1 MKQKLNVL
9 EILMIG
15 FIFINYYLAVSD
27 SKELKIWS
35 VLCGVFYF
43 ASKEVINIYKNRTK
57 K

>member
-15 FIFINYYLAVSD
+15 FIFINYYLAVSE
-27 SKELKIWS
+27 SKELKMWA
-35 VLCGVFYF
+35 VFCGVFYF
-43 ASKEVINIYKNRTK
+43 VSQELIYKYKNRK